1 MNLTWKKVVAIAGG
15 ITITIAA
22 ADVIVE
28 KANSVQMDIEAE
40 TWRKG
45 HILTES
51 ERFKADRIDRVER
64 ESNRIEYDLLDE
76 SLKIKEIDFL
86 KRQLIKNDKK
96 IECIQ
101 RDEC

>member
-1 MNLTWKKVVAIAGG
+1 MDLTWKKLVAIAGG
-15 ITITIAA
+15 LVAVIAA

-28 KANSVQMDIEAE
+28 KAGTVQMDIEAE
-40 TWRKG
+40 VWRKG
-45 HILTES
+45 HILTEAQK
-51 ERFKADRIDRVER
+51 FKADRIDRVER
-64 ESNRIEYDLLDE
+64 ENNRIDFDLLDE